1 MIVTGDKGECLT
13 LMLIA
18 LSSTNNTVSLLGC
31 FSSGSDS
38 SADCSA
44 ERSGGA
50 SASGVWTEEASM
62 KLVGVMRELRVRVF
76 AFTGRSKYESPEMV
90 KGNGSRVRL

>member
-1 MIVTGDKGECLT
+1 
-13 LMLIA
+13 
-18 LSSTNNTVSLLGC
+18 
-31 FSSGSDS
+31 
-38 SADCSA
+38 
-44 ERSGGA
+44 
-50 SASGVWTEEASM
+50 M